1 MLIRWWWQFN
11 YLKTI
16 LNTLL
21 LRLVDDQFF
30 FFGQKINKSRILFL
44 LTKNEKKNSWNLKL
58 TNCNNKFMKGQ
69 YWKKIWFFVKNK
81 QNKTNWEKQTTNLF
95 FEPNFVFLK
104 FNTILFLWMNEW
116 MNNDYDDYLYLN
128 GPITGP
134 MNEWMN
140 ECIS

>member
-1 MLIRWWWQFN
+1 MMM
-11 YLKTI
+11 TI
-16 LNTLL
+16 QLFKNDFEYSVVETSGWSI
-21 LRLVDDQFF
+21 FF
-30 FFGQKINKSRILFL
+30 SLANKSRILFL

-58 TNCNNKFMKGQ
+58 TNCNNKSMKGQ

-81 QNKTNWEKQTTNLF
+81 QNKTKSHDEKTDNKF
-95 FEPNFVFLK
+95 FEPNFVFEIQHH
-104 FNTILFLWMNEW
+104 FISVNEW